1 MELVEIDLYIS
12 SKKKRYIGLMLRMV
26 GEKKSR
32 RKRGRQAGP
41 KYGAKV
47 QKKKKKK
54 SSTKTRPR

>member
-41 KYGAKV
+41 KYGAKDV
-47 QKKKKKK
+47 KRAK
-54 SSTKTRPR
+54 RAFFA